1 VNGGDNRPYKGPEG
15 LVMVQVR
22 ESSRF
27 GFCYALGELIRETPT
42 RYIYSNR
49 AGTAFVDKRSP
60 SIHIAPCPVCADYQQ
75 TGEAA

>member
-1 VNGGDNRPYKGPEG
+1 
-15 LVMVQVR
+15 MTHVR

-27 GFCYALGELIRETPT
+27 EFCYVLGELIGETAT

-60 SIHIAPCPVCADYQQ
+60 SIHIAACPVCADYRSD
-75 TGEAA
+75 EAA